1 MKINNIY
8 FFIIALTFLTLQ
20 SCSDWLSL
28 QPIDRQTEE
37 QLFSTK
43 GGFYSSLN
51 GVYNSMGSDNLYG
64 RRLSWEMIDIIAQRY
79 AINTNNDFGTKLA
92 SFNYSDASVAS
103 AMQSMWTTAY
113 NTILNCNVLIK
124 NCEVKKVTLLTSRDY
139 SIIKAEALLA
149 RAFLHFDMLRC
160 FGPIYVKNPSAVSI
174 PYNTLSYASTLPLLP
189 ANEVVD
195 KALADINEA
204 IVLLKENDPIIADGV
219 MNTARTETEKYDDI
233 YRYRQLRF
241 NYYSALLLKAR
252 VLLYSGNN
260 SGALE
265 AAKLLVEDPAVTEHF
280 PFVDPSKL
288 LGNSSTPDRTFSTE
302 MLFGLYNK
310 NRGLIFKN
318 NFSPEG
324 TTNGLL
330 QPRASFVAANL
341 FNNETQDYR
350 YQSQWAAS
358 NAIGNTNLMFIKFM
372 DISSNNLFYATTF
385 PLMRVSEAYYIAAE
399 CETDLIKAYGYLN
412 TIRVKRGVP
421 PLSVVSSADLNAK
434 LNNEYNRE
442 FAGEGQLFFYNKR
455 KNTNILKDQNGNNT
469 STYSFTDVRGVFPL
483 PQNEISAR

>member
-8 FFIIALTFLTLQ
+8 LFIFAFTCMTLQ

-43 GGFYSSLN
+43 GGFYASLN
-51 GVYNSMGSDNLYG
+51 GVYNYMGSDNLYG
-64 RRLSWEMIDIIAQRY
+64 RRLTWEMIDIVAQRY
-79 AINTNNDFGTKLA
+79 TINANNTFGTSMA
-92 SFNYSDASVAS
+92 SFNYTDASVAS

-113 NTILNCNVLIK
+113 KIILNCNVLIK
-124 NCEVKKVTLLTSRDY
+124 NCEEKKESVLTLKDY

-160 FGPIYVKNPSAVSI
+160 FGPIYVKNPAAISI

-189 ANEVVD
+189 ASEVVE
-195 KALADINEA
+195 KVLTDINAALE
-204 IVLLKENDPIIADGV
+204 LLAVNDPVITDGV
-219 MNTARTETEKYDDI
+219 MNTARTSDEKYDDI

-260 SGALE
+260 PMALE
-265 AAKLLVEDPAVTEHF
+265 TAKLLVANPIVAERF

-330 QPRASFVAANL
+330 QPRASFVSANL

-358 NAIGNTNLMFIKFM
+358 NAIGNTNLMFIKYM
-372 DISSNNLFYATTF
+372 DIANNTLFYATTV
-385 PLMRVSEAYYIAAE
+385 PLMRISEAYYIAAE
-399 CETDLIKAYGYLN
+399 CEPDLTKAYDYLN
-412 TIRVKRGVP
+412 TIRANRGVP
-421 PLSVVSSADLNAK
+421 ALTVTSLADLNAK

-455 KNTNILKDQNGNNT
+455 KNTNILNSQNGKNT
-469 STYSFTDVRGVFPL
+469 STYAFTDVRGVFPM